1 LDREPSGSLFRSSE
15 FDDASRWISAIAL
28 SPFGGPT
35 LRSGFSRIVARAREL
50 TQSPNQNRAR
60 PATRPAISMKKACA
74 LYQRAPLLTPTQPLI
89 LLSGL

>member
-1 LDREPSGSLFRSSE
+1 LDREPSGSLLRSSE

-28 SPFGGPT
+28 SPFGGST
-35 LRSGFSRIVARAREL
+35 LRSGFPGIVARAS
-50 TQSPNQNRAR
+50 TQSSKKNRAR